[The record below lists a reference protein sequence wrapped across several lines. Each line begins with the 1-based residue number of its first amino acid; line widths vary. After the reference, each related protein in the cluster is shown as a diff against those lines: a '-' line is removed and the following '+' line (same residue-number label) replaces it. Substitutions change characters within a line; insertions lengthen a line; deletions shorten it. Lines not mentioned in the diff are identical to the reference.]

1 MRSLHSKAEILHRQ
15 QTFTSFQTA
24 VESQKLAVAQ
34 VLSSHRESLDDLIQ
48 TMESLKLEV
57 NNSRRATEEKESKLS
72 GEREAKT
79 ESLIAEYFAAE
90 EEIEEL
96 KSLCEE
102 MKLTNETGEEL
113 LKALTEEKELRGNLE
128 SRAKELEE
136 LKREVQEQETESQ
149 AARRELEGKTEERRQ
164 RLQTIRRRK
173 SQMAVKLAE
182 TEAATLRKKQE
193 LARLSGLAD
202 LDKVQLREEQ
212 EKERKVKENCQKLA
226 EMIKIEAEKKP
237 SVKEEP
243 NHSISEPSKDDIKPL
258 EVAVEEFDEEAV
270 NKMRQEVRQAREMVR
285 RATRHKEML
294 RELYEER
301 NKNNKHA
308 DKSFAEL
315 RGEYIR

>member
-1 MRSLHSKAEILHRQ
+1 MRSLHSEADILHRQ
-15 QTFTSFQTA
+15 QTFTSLQTA

-48 TMESLKLEV
+48 TMESLKLEL

-212 EKERKVKENCQKLA
+212 EKERKVKENCKELA
-226 EMIKIEAEKKP
+226 ELKK
-237 SVKEEP
+237 
-243 NHSISEPSKDDIKPL
+243 NRI
-258 EVAVEEFDEEAV
+258 
-270 NKMRQEVRQAREMVR
+270 
-285 RATRHKEML
+285 
-294 RELYEER
+294 
-301 NKNNKHA
+301 
-308 DKSFAEL
+308 
-315 RGEYIR
+315 